1 MIKKISTL
9 TVCLMLCAKSSM
21 GAGFALFEYSTSN
34 LARGFAGMGVA
45 GDDYSAIVANP
56 AGMTLMGDGVQGGL
70 SVINVRAEATSADD
84 ASQNAKVDIVS
95 PVPFL
100 FAQTSLSDKAKFGA
114 AFYVPYGLG
123 TEYDDD
129 WYGRNHALMSEVV
142 VYDLTFS
149 GSYDLTDKFTV
160 GASLS
165 TQYATAELTNDAD
178 APLDVNSDGVIDTL
192 VPSMLHSE
200 IEGDSDVSLAYTLG
214 LLYRPTED
222 TRFGLSYR
230 SKSHYDLEGSHS
242 LTYNANPVSL
252 PVGAV
257 YAEGDARA
265 SITLPEHILLSAYHK
280 MGKFGLAAGAKWTRW
295 GRFKNLDV
303 YSDVNGLNRTEENW
317 KNTWSY
323 SLGMDYDLN
332 EKWVLRTGVQYD
344 ETGISSVDHRTARIP
359 DNDRIITGLGAS
371 YKFDGGQVDMA
382 YAHIFLDDN
391 YANYEGLN
399 SDYSMAVDM
408 ISVALQYHF

>member
-70 SVINVRAEATSADD
+70 SVINVRAEATD
-84 ASQNAKVDIVS
+84 ASTSESDKVDIIS

-100 FAQTSLSDKAKFGA
+100 FAQTTLSDKAKFGA
-114 AFYVPYGLG
+114 AFYIPYGLG
-123 TEYDDD
+123 TEYDDN
-129 WYGRNHALMSEVV
+129 WYGRTEALKSEVV

-149 GSYDLTDKFTV
+149 GSYDLSDKFTI

-165 TQYATAELTNDAD
+165 TQYATAELTNAI
-178 APLDVNSDGVIDTL
+178 N
-192 VPSMLHSE
+192 PSLLSE

-214 LLYRPTED
+214 LLYRPNDD

-230 SKSHYDLEGSHS
+230 SKSHYDLEGTHKLSANGVIFSNPS
-242 LTYNANPVSL
+242 LGLN
-252 PVGAV
+252 
-257 YAEGDARA
+257 GDADAKA

-280 MGKFGLAAGAKWTRW
+280 MGKFGLAAGLKWTRW
-295 GRFKNLDV
+295 SRFENLDV
-303 YSDVNGLNRTEENW
+303 YSDAIAAMPLIRTEENW

-323 SLGMDYDLN
+323 SLGMDYDLD
-332 EKWVLRTGVQYD
+332 EKWVLRAGVQYD
-344 ETGISSVDHRTARIP
+344 ETGIPNSNHRTARIP

-391 YANYEGLN
+391 YANYKGLN
-399 SDYSMAVDM
+399 SYYSMAVDM

>member
-70 SVINVRAEATSADD
+70 SVINVRAEATD
-84 ASQNAKVDIVS
+84 ASTSESDKVDIIS

-100 FAQTSLSDKAKFGA
+100 FAQTTLSDKAKFGA
-114 AFYVPYGLG
+114 AFYIPYGLG
-123 TEYDDD
+123 TEYDDN
-129 WYGRNHALMSEVV
+129 WYGRTEALKSEVV

-149 GSYDLTDKFTV
+149 GSYDLSDKFTI

-165 TQYATAELTNDAD
+165 TQYATAELTNA
-178 APLDVNSDGVIDTL
+178 VNDMIN
-192 VPSMLHSE
+192 SE
-200 IEGDSDVSLAYTLG
+200 IKGDSDVSLAYTLG

-222 TRFGLSYR
+222 TRLGLSYR
-230 SKSHYDLEGSHS
+230 SKSHYDLEGSHKLIVKGGLLDGS
-242 LTYNANPVSL
+242 L
-252 PVGAV
+252 
-257 YAEGDARA
+257 YAEGDAKA

-295 GRFKNLDV
+295 SRFENLDV

-332 EKWVLRTGVQYD
+332 EKWILRTGVQYD
-344 ETGISSVDHRTARIP
+344 ETGIPNSNHRTARIP

-391 YANYEGLN
+391 YANYKGLN

>member
-70 SVINVRAEATSADD
+70 SVINVRAEAENTDD

-114 AFYVPYGLG
+114 AFYIPYGLG

-129 WYGRNHALMSEVV
+129 WYGKDHALMSEVV

-165 TQYATAELTNDAD
+165 TQYATAELTNVVDDFMAYG
-178 APLDVNSDGVIDTL
+178 APSLL
-192 VPSMLHSE
+192 SE
-200 IEGDSDVSLAYTLG
+200 IEGDSDVALAYTLG
-214 LLYRPTED
+214 LLYRPNDD

-230 SKSHYDLEGSHS
+230 SKSHYDLEGTHKLSANGVIFSNPS
-242 LTYNANPVSL
+242 LGLN
-252 PVGAV
+252 
-257 YAEGDARA
+257 GDADAKA

-295 GRFKNLDV
+295 SRFENLDV
-303 YSDVNGLNRTEENW
+303 YSDAIAVMPLIRTEENW

-332 EKWVLRTGVQYD
+332 EKWILRTGVQYD

>member
-45 GDDYSAIVANP
+45 GDDYSAIVSNP
-56 AGMTLMGDGVQGGL
+56 AGMTLMDDGVQGGV
-70 SVINVRAEATSADD
+70 SVINIRAEAENADD
-84 ASQNAKVDIVS
+84 ASLNAKVDIVS

-114 AFYVPYGLG
+114 AFYIPYGLG

-129 WYGRNHALMSEVV
+129 WYGRNHALLSEVV

-165 TQYATAELTNDAD
+165 TQYATAELTNDTNALS
-178 APLDVNSDGVIDTL
+178 ALGQ
-192 VPSMLHSE
+192 PSVLSE

-230 SKSHYDLEGSHS
+230 SKSHYDLEGSHKLS
-242 LTYNANPVSL
+242 VNGVLL
-252 PVGAV
+252 PEAYQAYGINS
-257 YAEGDARA
+257 DADADA

-295 GRFKNLDV
+295 SRFENLDV
-303 YSDVNGLNRTEENW
+303 YSDAIAAKPLHRTEENW

-391 YANYEGLN
+391 YANYDGLN